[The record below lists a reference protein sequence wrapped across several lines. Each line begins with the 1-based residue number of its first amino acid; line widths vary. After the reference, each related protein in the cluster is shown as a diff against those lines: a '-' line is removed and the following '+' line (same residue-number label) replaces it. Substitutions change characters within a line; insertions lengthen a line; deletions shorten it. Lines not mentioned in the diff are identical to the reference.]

1 MIVTWKRFCKRRSLT
16 LGDLVQGHG
25 LDYDKLCA
33 FFDAR
38 GSTSPSR
45 RDPEVIALF
54 GHPEPEK
61 LIKNPEAAPPP
72 NISSA
77 TPELKNSRK
86 LEVSIKNTKAELLS
100 TALGL
105 KLDVTDKLT
114 KTKILE
120 ILSGSSKVIVSEVQT
135 SRRKK
140 ARTSKK
146 K

>member
-1 MIVTWKRFCKRRSLT
+1 MIVTWERFCKRRGLT

-38 GSTSPSR
+38 GSTFPSR
-45 RDPEVIALF
+45 HDPVVVALF
-54 GHPEPEK
+54 GYPEPEK
-61 LIKNPEAAPPP
+61 PTKDPESTPPP
-72 NISSA
+72 HEIVSNTS
-77 TPELKNSRK
+77 PRDSRK
-86 LEVSIKNTKAELLS
+86 LEVSIKNTKAELL
-100 TALGL
+100 AMAVGL
-105 KLDVTDKLT
+105 RLDVNNKLT

-120 ILSGSSKVIVSEVQT
+120 VLAGSSKVVVNEVQT

-140 ARTSKK
+140 PRSKK